1 MQVDKFDA
9 QLERQVIASCMRM
22 PSRIPLVL
30 NYITEEHFTDPILG
44 IAFSTIA
51 ERYKSGESLDP
62 TIIKKS
68 VNRIIKKEKEVE
80 ETIELAR
87 WEDLDEV
94 NIESTCKMLNNCKQ
108 ARDLERL
115 AESIKNKVYR
125 GEVSDTIISD
135 ISSGLKNISESSV
148 TVDELWTL
156 GQVIDNN
163 PLRHKAIYDATS
175 GNKGVCSPWPHL
187 DALTGGFRPGRMYIF
202 AARPGV
208 GKTALSAQIAYHAAI
223 RGKKVV
229 FFSHE
234 TKREDM
240 WRRIASCETKT
251 PGWDMELGQL
261 TASEKQKVTEWID
274 EHRDVPLYITDK
286 SGRTIQSMNAELR
299 RFESK
304 NGKPD
309 LVIVDYLQLVRSGAR
324 SRQSRYEE
332 VSEVTHAMNQCKVDF
347 NTAMIVLS
355 QLNRSLEMRDD
366 PRPQLSDLR
375 ESGEIEQDADAVV
388 FSHRPGFIKGRGKK
402 KDKGPTIDPS
412 YTELLLEKMR
422 QGRTGYVKL
431 EFVGEY
437 SRFNEW
443 EEGRPIE
450 V

>member
-1 MQVDKFDA
+1 MQGNSFDL
-9 QLERQVIASCMRM
+9 QLERQVIAACLRT
-22 PSRIPLVL
+22 PGKLPVIL
-30 NYITEEHFTDPILG
+30 NFLTAEHFTNDILSMAFG
-44 IAFSTIA
+44 VIAD
-51 ERYKSGESLDP
+51 RYKTGQGIDF
-62 TIIKKS
+62 TVIKS
-68 VNRIIKKEKEVE
+68 VVNRSIKKEKEVE
-80 ETIELAR
+80 KTLEEAR
-87 WEDLDEV
+87 CEDLDEV
-94 NIESTCKMLNNCKQ
+94 NIEGTCKLLINWKQ
-108 ARDLERL
+108 IRELETL
-115 AESIKNKVYR
+115 ADSVKNKVYR
-125 GEVSDTIISD
+125 GEVVESIIND
-135 ISSGLKNISESSV
+135 VNSGIKNISEASV
-148 TVDELWTL
+148 VTDELWTL

-163 PLRHKAIYDATS
+163 PIRHRAIYDATA
-175 GNKGVCSPWPHL
+175 GNKGVCSPWPSL

-208 GKTALSAQIAYHAAI
+208 GKSTIACQIAYHAAI
-223 RGKKVV
+223 RGKKVII
-229 FFSHE
+229 FSHE

-261 TASEKQKVTEWID
+261 TASEKQKVTDWID
-274 EHRDVPLYITDK
+274 KHRDVPLYITDK
-286 SGRTIQSMNAELR
+286 SGRTTQSMNAELR
-299 RFESK
+299 RFEAR

-309 LVIVDYLQLVRSGAR
+309 LVIVDYLQLVRSGAK

-332 VSEVTHAMNQCKVDF
+332 VSEVTHSMNQCKVDF

-388 FSHRPGFIKGRGKK
+388 FANRPGFIKGRGKK
-402 KDKGPTIDPS
+402 KDKGPTIDPA

-422 QGRTGYVKL
+422 QGRTGHIKL

-450 V
+450 I